1 MSHRSDG
8 QVTRQRLIE
17 AASSLFAE
25 KGFRKTTIKEICEES
40 GANIAAVNYHFGDK
54 AGLYRE
60 VWQVAYN
67 AAVTRYPFATERFTS
82 ERGTAERGTAERGTA
97 ERGTAERGD
106 RPEEELRTHIYSL
119 VHRISGLDPNGLIER
134 LHAQERQRSTG
145 LIDTTLHTVR
155 KPARNHLRGSVAA
168 ILNVAATDPLVDWC
182 EAVILAQVRAINPS
196 VRQTIPVFVERS
208 LEVDFIEQYAEHVVQ
223 FTLAALKGLRHG

>member
-8 QVTRQRLIE
+8 QATRQRLIE

-25 KGFRKTTIKEICEES
+25 KGFHKTTVKDICEES

-67 AAVTRYPFATERFTS
+67 AAVTRYPFAIERLPTEMDT
-82 ERGTAERGTAERGTA
+82 TDL
-97 ERGTAERGD
+97 GD

-134 LHAQERQRSTG
+134 LHVQERQRSTG

-155 KPARNHLRGSVAA
+155 KPARNHLRGAVQA
-168 ILNVAATDPLVDWC
+168 ILNVAVTDPLIDWC
-182 EAVILAQVRAINPS
+182 EAVILAQVRAINPA

-208 LEVDFIEQYAEHVVQ
+208 LEADFIEQYAEHVVQ
-223 FTLAALKGLRHG
+223 FTLAALNGLRND